1 MHLHRGASS
10 SRSLRQECQ
19 VPRTVMTLG
28 VVMDHQ
34 CSGTPVRDPAE
45 TRGVAASLWPAVEAT
60 ATPREWCCGSGPRL
74 ISTLRRRFVARR
86 CGVTMCLQLRRR
98 QQVIRLGSSGCV
110 RRDQHGS
117 STSQRI
123 NLWYQYSIAMGMLI
137 VLTIFSHDSKIGVL
151 NFEAC

>member
-1 MHLHRGASS
+1 MIQHRPEALRRHSGQLLRRQQHLVS
-10 SRSLRQECQ
+10 
-19 VPRTVMTLG
+19 G
-28 VVMDHQ
+28 VVALAL
-34 CSGTPVRDPAE
+34 G
-45 TRGVAASLWPAVEAT
+45 
-60 ATPREWCCGSGPRL
+60 
-74 ISTLRRRFVARR
+74 FVARR

-137 VLTIFSHDSKIGVL
+137 VLTIFFTRLQDWSIEFRGLLSSPRGKLSIQMSLDSGV
-151 NFEAC
+151 